1 MLGYRGILLFG
12 MVAFGLASFL
22 LGVSWLR
29 QRRNTYAAKI
39 TSYECGFD
47 ALESKKDNA
56 KQPFQVS
63 FYRVGLLFVLFDLEI
78 AFLMPWAVS
87 LTDVGWAGFAAMM
100 VFLFILTLGFVYEWH
115 KGALQ
120 WIK

>member
-1 MLGYRGILLFG
+1 VLGYRGILLFAI
-12 MVAFGLASFL
+12 VAFGLATFL

-29 QRRNTYAAKI
+29 QRRRPYAEKL
-39 TSYECGFD
+39 TPYECGFD
-47 ALESKKDNA
+47 TLESTAANSRH
-56 KQPFQVS
+56 PFQVS

-87 LTDVGWAGFAAMM
+87 LTDVGWFGFISMM
-100 VFLFILTLGFVYEWH
+100 VFLFVLTLGFVYEWH

>member
-1 MLGYRGILLFG
+1 
-12 MVAFGLASFL
+12 MVAFGLATFL

-29 QRRNTYAAKI
+29 QRRRPYKDKLTP
-39 TSYECGFD
+39 YECGFD
-47 ALESKKDNA
+47 TLENTKTNA
-56 KQPFQVS
+56 RQPFQVS
-63 FYRVGLLFVLFDLEI
+63 FYRVGLLFVLFDLEM

-87 LTDVGWAGFAAMM
+87 LPYIGWLGFASMM

>member
-1 MLGYRGILLFG
+1 MLGYRGILLLA
-12 MVAFGLASFL
+12 MVAFGLATFL

-29 QRRNTYAAKI
+29 QKRNAYSAKL
-39 TSYECGFD
+39 TPYECGFD
-47 ALESKKDNA
+47 TLESTKHNA
-56 KQPFQVS
+56 RQPFQVS
-63 FYRVGLLFVLFDLEI
+63 FYRVGLLFVLFDLEL

-87 LTDVGWAGFAAMM
+87 LPHIGWLGFTAMM